1 MSTEPGRQSPAVART
16 WHHGLVA
23 EWWAVFNTDGPEIEY
38 FGRYVRAG
46 QPALDAGCGTGRL
59 LLPWLRA
66 GYDVD
71 GTDVSPDMIK
81 FCREPRPR
89 RGVRADATRPAPPRA
104 RDPRRYRTIVACGV
118 FGLASTRRQDE
129 EALRRFYEHLEPGGT
144 LLLDNEVPYVDHMRW
159 GFWPRQQ
166 RKVHFPEPWPEC
178 GASRQAL
185 DGSVYEMRTRARS
198 ADPLDQSVV
207 LEMRIEKRRGDKLVA
222 AEEHE
227 LSVRGFLRDEL
238 VMMLE
243 RAGFADV
250 EVTGDYSGDPPHADH
265 LFLVFA
271 AQR

>member
-1 MSTEPGRQSPAVART
+1 MSTTCAGGFGPASSAKSTFPSRGRS
-16 WHHGLVA
+16 
-23 EWWAVFNTDGPEIEY
+23 
-38 FGRYVRAG
+38 AG
-46 QPALDAGCGTGRL
+46 
-59 LLPWLRA
+59 LRA
-66 GYDVD
+66 
-71 GTDVSPDMIK
+71 
-81 FCREPRPR
+81 R
-89 RGVRADATRPAPPRA
+89 R
-104 RDPRRYRTIVACGV
+104 
-118 FGLASTRRQDE
+118 S
-129 EALRRFYEHLEPGGT
+129 
-144 LLLDNEVPYVDHMRW
+144 
-159 GFWPRQQ
+159 
-166 RKVHFPEPWPEC
+166 
-178 GASRQAL
+178 